1 MEVQSFPL
9 AEYAVRGTTQPPP
22 AIIIKRRIVSKI
34 KVLTGAYKSETK
46 NKNKLTAFEIAR
58 GVDALP
64 CARVVAVD
72 ATC

>member
-1 MEVQSFPL
+1 MEVQSLPL

-46 NKNKLTAFEIAR
+46 NKLTAFEIAR

-72 ATC
+72 AAC